1 MIEYIRKYTGLM
13 IVVLVVVFISFLF
26 VDSSALQRM
35 GGASAVLKINEK
47 SYTDAE
53 FRRLGTGSFELA
65 QGLAQTGDFGLY
77 QFLISLSGGAM
88 SQEDAI
94 KKFFVG
100 RVLLREAK
108 EEFGIFPS
116 EEDVSNTLRKM
127 RAFAGPDGSFNAEA
141 YRGFLKNG
149 LGRMSLAE
157 NDLRELVSDYLV
169 SQKLNA
175 IIGTGLGVDRNAVAQ
190 SLALESQQ
198 VTAELGRMDL
208 TPFEEKIEPTEE
220 EIKTYWETIRDNFTT
235 EPRRKFTYVIVSP
248 TAVAEIPEEET
259 APTLAE
265 AAAGPEAEK
274 ALLKAAEEKKA
285 ARAAKLAEDRRKSQ
299 LELDAKVDDF
309 LYELENQKGG
319 GFEDLAKANGWE
331 VKTSELFPVSTPPAD
346 LAVSLRASSTGGTA
360 VESLF
365 KIEPT
370 ADPASKISPA
380 LPVGENQWLVARVDV
395 EEKSRAKTYEEARAD
410 ARAQYISEKAAE
422 ALKAA
427 ADVAVVKIKES
438 LAAGKSFA
446 EAAKEAGIT
455 EVTTSQ
461 NITSASRP
469 DGATEPQNL
478 FEITRNVDPGALAD
492 VVTESD
498 RAFVVYVA
506 KREVVKEENAAARL
520 DSEVASQTSANETAA
535 FLSWLNARTEAANVQ
550 EITH

>member
-26 VDSSALQRM
+26 VDSRSLQRM
-35 GGASAVLKINEK
+35 GGATSVLKIDGKN
-47 SYTDAE
+47 YTDAE
-53 FRRLGTGSFELA
+53 FRRMGTASFELT

-77 QFLISLSGGAM
+77 QFLLGLSGGAM

-94 KKFFVG
+94 QKFFVG
-100 RVLLREAK
+100 RILLREAQAD
-108 EEFGIFPS
+108 FGIFPS
-116 EEDVSNTLRKM
+116 EDDISDTIRKM
-127 RAFAGPDGSFNAEA
+127 RAFTGPDGSFNSEA

-149 LGRMSLAE
+149 LGRMSLGE
-157 NDLRELVSDYLV
+157 SDLRELVSDYLV

-175 IIGTGLGVDRNAVAQ
+175 ILGTGLGVNRNAVAET
-190 SLALESQQ
+190 LALENQQ
-198 VTAELGRMDL
+198 ITAELGRLDL
-208 TPFEEKIEPTEE
+208 APFEDKIEPTEE
-220 EIKTYWETIRDNFTT
+220 EIKSYWETIRDNFTT
-235 EPRRKFTYVIVSP
+235 EPRRKFTYVIASP
-248 TAVAEIPEEET
+248 AAVVETPEEEA

-274 ALLKAAEEKKA
+274 AQLKAAEEKKA
-285 ARAAKLAEDRRKSQ
+285 ARAAKLAEDRRKNQ

-319 GFEDLAKANGWE
+319 GFEELAKANGWE
-331 VKTSELFPVSTPPAD
+331 VKTTELFPVSTPPAD

-360 VESLF
+360 IEQLF
-365 KIEPT
+365 RIEAS
-370 ADPASKISPA
+370 ADPSSKISPA
-380 LPVGENQWLVARVDV
+380 LPVGENQWLVARLDA
-395 EEKSRAKTYEEARAD
+395 EEKSRTQTYEEARAE
-410 ARAQYISEKAAE
+410 ARAQYISEKAEE

-427 ADVAVVKIKES
+427 ADAAVVKIKES

-446 EAAKEAGIT
+446 DAAKEAGIN

-461 NITSASRP
+461 NITSSSRP

-478 FEITRNVDPGALAD
+478 FEITRNVDPGALAE

-498 RAFVVYVA
+498 RAFIIHVA
-506 KREVVKEENAAARL
+506 KREVVKEPNAAARL
-520 DSEVASQTSANETAA
+520 DSEVTSQTTTNETIA

-550 EITH
+550 KLQP